1 MTPMPKPAQN
11 LASKYQTPQI
21 LRGGWYVTWG
31 VSLFLLMISIAGV
44 GSQRNALK
52 TVGKDAAP
60 SILTAQQLQDS
71 LAGMDASLAS
81 ELLLKPGDPRQKEV
95 EIDFQTNRKKIAARI
110 VAAAKNITYTQ
121 EIPKDATPKQ
131 IQVLED
137 SKLDEQRILEKL
149 HRYDTQYLLKLQEAR
164 DAHQR
169 GDSVSALNIYRSAAT
184 LMDEKIIPKAEE
196 LSRVNSQQL
205 EEIYAS
211 QRTTNGGTS
220 FFIAMVGLV
229 QIAILVIIQ
238 LFLYQRM
245 RRVLNLPLL
254 GATAIAIIFSGYTVS
269 SFTGASNNLKVAKED
284 AFNSLVALRQMRA
297 LSYRANADESR
308 YLLDRVN
315 APQHERSFKD
325 KINKIL
331 TVPTNLTN
339 EGVISNVQNDRQTP
353 GLTGL
358 LADGLNNI
366 TFTREKELA
375 IETFK
380 SFNEYVKI
388 DTQIR
393 QLANSGKLPEAIALC
408 LGTKPS
414 ESNGAFDRYKK
425 IHTQLM
431 QLNEK
436 EFEQNIELGNK
447 RLANFELIASVAI
460 GSVAILT
467 LFGLRPRLA
476 EYL

>member
-1 MTPMPKPAQN
+1 MTPMPKPTQK

-21 LRGGWYVTWG
+21 LRSGLYVTWG

-71 LAGMDASLAS
+71 FADMDASLAN
-81 ELLLKPGDPRQKEV
+81 ELLMKPVDDRQALL
-95 EIDFQTNRKKIAARI
+95 DFNKNQKKIADRL
-110 VAAAKNITYTQ
+110 VAAAKNITYP
-121 EIPKDATPKQ
+121 E
-131 IQVLED
+131 E
-137 SKLDEQRILEKL
+137 EKIVQGL
-149 HRYDTQYLLKLQEAR
+149 QLNLSDYLLKLQAAR
-164 DAHQR
+164 DAHKR
-169 GDSVSALNIYRSAAT
+169 GDTIGTLNIYQSAAS
-184 LMDEKIIPKAEE
+184 LMDKNIITQAEQ

-211 QRTTNGGTS
+211 QRTVNGGTG
-220 FFIAMVGLV
+220 FFIASVGLV

-245 RRVLNLPLL
+245 RRVLNLRLL
-254 GATAIAIIFSGYTVS
+254 GATAIAIIFLGYTIS
-269 SFTGASNNLKVAKED
+269 SFMGATSNLKIAKED
-284 AFNSLVALRQMRA
+284 AFNSLHSLRQMRS
-297 LSYRANADESR
+297 LSYKANGDESR
-308 YLLDRVN
+308 YLLDRQN
-315 APQHERSFKD
+315 ASLYEQSFKD

-331 TVPTNLTN
+331 TVPRNITN
-339 EGVISNVQNDRQTP
+339 EVVVGNVQKSQQTP

-358 LADGLNNI
+358 LADELNNI
-366 TFTREKELA
+366 TFPGEKELA

-380 SFNEYVKI
+380 SFNDYLKI

-393 QLANSGKLPEAIALC
+393 QLASSGKLTEAIALC
-408 LGTKPS
+408 VGVKQG
-414 ESNGAFDRYKK
+414 ESNWAFDRYKN

-431 QLNEK
+431 DLNKK
-436 EFEQNIELGNK
+436 EFDQNIELGND
-447 RLANFELIASVAI
+447 RLANFEIIASVAL
-460 GSVAILT
+460 GSVALLT